1 MQAETNLDNYM
12 SVIYD
17 MWSLEIQRKDITCRG
32 NQKNPGHDLE
42 TGFGQWE

>member
-17 MWSLEIQRKDITCRG
+17 MWSLEIPEKWYYAQG
-32 NQKNPGHDLE
+32 N
-42 TGFGQWE
+42 